1 MLSPYL
7 LIFNCSRLSEDIT
20 ALIKSSDTMQL
31 FNYVAMESDMAQVI
45 IKKNNLDENNCY
57 LVLVTA
63 DNIYQNGAA
72 CLYALSKT
80 GKNKTLLAILNHL
93 PKYVN
98 EFACRHILPSLHKTP
113 PKRSVLVNNSVE
125 YIHTTKHSNT
135 GRVNSINNS

>member
-31 FNYVAMESDMAQVI
+31 FNYIAMESDMAQVI

-63 DNIYQNGAA
+63 ENIYQNGQA

-93 PKYVN
+93 PKTVN
-98 EFACRHILPSLHKTP
+98 EFACRHILPWLHKTP
-113 PKRSVLVNNSVE
+113 PKRSVLVNKSVE